1 VGPLTI
7 GGVGFSLYW
16 LLFGVT
22 CVTLGYSSIQIGVLA
37 RVMHGLRPRSLKKL
51 RQVLSYDRGMLL
63 SGGSVLVGLVFL
75 GALVYRYLH
84 SEFRLFEIS
93 HPAIFG
99 LLLIIVG
106 FQTFCFTLLLEMAQR
121 VAPEN
126 RL

>member
-1 VGPLTI
+1 
-7 GGVGFSLYW
+7 
-16 LLFGVT
+16 
-22 CVTLGYSSIQIGVLA
+22 
-37 RVMHGLRPRSLKKL
+37 
-51 RQVLSYDRGMLL
+51 MLL
-63 SGGSVLVGLVFL
+63 AGGCSLVGLVL
-75 GALVYRYLH
+75 LSTLVYHYLT